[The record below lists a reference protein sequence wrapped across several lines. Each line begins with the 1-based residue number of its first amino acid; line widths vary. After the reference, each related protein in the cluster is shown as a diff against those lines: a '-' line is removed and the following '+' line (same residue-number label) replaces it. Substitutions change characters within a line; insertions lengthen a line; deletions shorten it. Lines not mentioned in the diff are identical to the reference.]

1 MDLLQAL
8 EGTKLAWLAAY
19 APLVVAFCSLLDAA
33 FPQPRR
39 GSRWWPLRRVIS
51 RLAFNVGN
59 ARNAAR

>member
-8 EGTKLAWLAAY
+8 GSTPLAWLLPY
-19 APLVVAFCSLLDAA
+19 APLVVALCSLLDAA

-39 GSRWWPLRRVIS
+39 RSRWWPLRRLIS